1 MFEFIAGLIIFL
13 LLWHSI
19 GWLVVL
25 GAELVESKRIKSG
38 IEKLDALADKW
49 EAKSPYLALLIFFGP
64 LGLLY
69 KKSLYG
75 K

>member
-1 MFEFIAGLIIFL
+1 MFEFIIFL
-13 LLWHSI
+13 VLFILVWHSI
-19 GWLVVL
+19 GWLVVS
-25 GAELVESKRIKSG
+25 GTELIESKRIKSA
-38 IEKLDALADKW
+38 IKKLDDLADKW

>member
-1 MFEFIAGLIIFL
+1 MFEFFMFL
-13 LLWHSI
+13 VLFILVWHSI
-19 GWLVVL
+19 GWLVVS
-25 GAELVESKRIKSG
+25 GTELVESKRIKSA
-38 IEKLDALADKW
+38 IKKLDDLADKW